1 VLEFHIPNYQPG
13 HLLPAILAQWP
24 LMLSYVF
31 SYFYVG
37 TLWLFHHDYFN
48 MLQRNDRN
56 LNMLNLLMLFS
67 ITLIDYPMSLVA
79 DALTTGNR
87 QDMQTAFIVYDLV
100 ALFISATF
108 YLMYAYLHHHQA
120 LKKPGVSMAFYTAI
134 KLDPVRSVTIYALA
148 IIATFWSVWLGVIL
162 LASGIIFHF
171 VAYLRMS
178 HQLEQ
183 AKGGTQ

>member
-1 VLEFHIPNYQPG
+1 
-13 HLLPAILAQWP
+13 
-24 LMLSYVF
+24 MLSYVF

-48 MLQRNDRN
+48 MLQRIDRN

-120 LKKPGVSMAFYTAI
+120 LKKPGISMAFYTAI

-148 IIATFWSVWLGVIL
+148 IIATFWSVWFGVIL